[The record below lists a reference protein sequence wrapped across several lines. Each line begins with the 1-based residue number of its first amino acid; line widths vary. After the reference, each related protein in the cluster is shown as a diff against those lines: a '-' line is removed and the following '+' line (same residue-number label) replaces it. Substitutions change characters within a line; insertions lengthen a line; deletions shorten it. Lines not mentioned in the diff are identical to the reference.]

1 MYPYLAHPP
10 LAERRVHGEGEH
22 GRHRP
27 DLRPRRRPPPPQRLP
42 QRPLAHV
49 VLALRVPDQVD
60 GLACCTSI
68 ALHFHLKMFVLQLR
82 LWLCMHTVPAVH
94 DAYFT

>member
-1 MYPYLAHPP
+1 MYPYLSYPR

-42 QRPLAHV
+42 EGPLAHV

-60 GLACCTSI
+60 GLAPFI
-68 ALHFHLKMFVLQLR
+68 ALHSHLKLQLR